1 MDIKDQIK
9 RVVSILDVA
18 SMYVNLK
25 PAGKNFKALC
35 PFHSEKTPSFFVMP
49 DKNTYNCF
57 GCNKFGDIFTLVQ
70 EMENLNFPEAMNFL
84 IDRFQIPVERPEY
97 RTNQKKD
104 LYEKI
109 NEIANTLFRENLNK
123 TAEGEKARAYL
134 RQRGIK
140 DDTIDLFSLGYAE
153 NKWDGL
159 CARLKELNCD
169 QKKAIELG
177 LLVKNENNR
186 IYDRFRGRLI
196 FPIFSESGKILAFG
210 GRTLFDENPKY
221 LNSPDTPLF
230 KKGKNL
236 FGFHIVKQDIR
247 DHKQA
252 ILVEGYFDMISL
264 FQNGVR
270 NAVATLGTALT
281 EDQINLVK
289 RFSDEIYI
297 FYDTDDA
304 GSKATLRGIEKMFE
318 QNINPFIINAGT
330 AKDPDDF
337 IREQGQH
344 AFVSLKK
351 NAVSGFKYLLD
362 KVSQRVNLEIPEKKK
377 IAIEEIKRFLIR
389 IEDSVVREGYR
400 MLAADFFKV
409 SPQMIE
415 LEKASSGITV
425 QSSGPLMIRTDE
437 KEFIE
442 SILLAPEFIKDIKE
456 LFNVDLMSVLKSK
469 NIIQAIFRNYSEDS
483 NEIDLQLVAREI
495 NDAEKARFNII
506 YMANQEE
513 SKKDRKRI
521 AKRIESSFLS
531 FQNSLNE
538 KKIFELNQKIRI
550 AERDGNEEKVNQ
562 LMNLKNRF
570 IREKRKLSG
579 GKSVERTQG

>member
-400 MLAADFFKV
+400 ILAADFFKV